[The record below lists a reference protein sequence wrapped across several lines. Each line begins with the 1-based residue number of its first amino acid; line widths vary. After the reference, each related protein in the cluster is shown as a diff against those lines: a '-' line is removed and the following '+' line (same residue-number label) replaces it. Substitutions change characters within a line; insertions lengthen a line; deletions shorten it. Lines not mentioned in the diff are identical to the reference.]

1 MSFDDAETAL
11 SVVSSFMRAEVLAAR
26 LEAMAR
32 AEPKVGNL
40 WRSEIALA
48 EAVASAGLEGIR
60 ISEGDLLPRI
70 AQNGSQDADP
80 TGAELALSLIRVL
93 KAPGDPLARPVQTVR
108 RCERAAGTG
117 MGPGV
122 DPDDELEGQRLDDA
136 EIEGLFADLSPGD
149 MPILSAARAAACYA
163 ALSQRAN
170 PIVERLIFMA
180 VDSSLR
186 GRAARGIGPEDVL
199 RGLSGRI
206 EAHWVSPP
214 ALALSHRSFLP
225 WSPGSEAGL
234 MTLGTNLARVFEAEV
249 GRFALSRDWLRRGQE
264 AAQGRG
270 GRSRMADAVQ
280 AFGTAPVLSSA
291 MLAETIGVSIR
302 TALTLLN
309 EMTELGH
316 LQEITGRQTA
326 RIWAVPSLGARLAA
340 RPARG
345 ARRKGRTRVPR
356 NEVKET
362 SQQRNS
368 EGQQAD
374 QRTMERIFADLDVAL
389 GRADALLL
397 GVRRKDSP
405 RHE

>member
-1 MSFDDAETAL
+1 MAFDDTKTAR
-11 SVVSSFMRAEVLAAR
+11 SAVSTFMRAEVLAAR

-32 AEPKVGNL
+32 AEPEVGNL

-93 KAPGDPLARPVQTVR
+93 KSPGDPLGRPIQTVR
-108 RCERAAGTG
+108 RFERAAGSGT
-117 MGPGV
+117 GPGV
-122 DPDDELEGQRLDDA
+122 DPNDEPEGQRLEDA
-136 EIEGLFADLSPGD
+136 EIEGLFADLRPGD
-149 MPILSAARAAACYA
+149 MPILSAGRAAAGYA

-170 PIVERLIFMA
+170 PLVERLIFMA

-186 GRAARGIGPEDVL
+186 GRAARGTGPEDVL
-199 RGLSGRI
+199 RGLSGRVD
-206 EAHWVSPP
+206 AQWVSPP

-225 WSPGSEAGL
+225 WSPGSEAGV
-234 MTLGTNLARVFEAEV
+234 MTLGTNLARLFEAEV

-270 GRSRMADAVQ
+270 GRSRMADAVR

-291 MLAETIGVSIR
+291 LLAETIGVSIR
-302 TALTLLN
+302 TALTLLG
-309 EMTELGH
+309 EMTALGL
-316 LQEITGRQTA
+316 LQEITGRRTA

-340 RPARG
+340 RPFR
-345 ARRKGRTRVPR
+345 RTRLQGRAVMPPAEMR
-356 NEVKET
+356 ET
-362 SQQRNS
+362 ARSRS
-368 EGQQAD
+368 RD
-374 QRTMERIFADLDVAL
+374 QREASAQAMERAFTDLETAL
-389 GRADALLL
+389 GKASALLI
-397 GVRRKDSP
+397 GTQRR
-405 RHE
+405 R